1 MFNIYLYVNFRKFQL
16 KKRGKGQ
23 APTPTAFATCLTCYS
38 AVIIQRRERGFF
50 IILVRSGRTEVIH
63 V

>member
-50 IILVRSGRTEVIH
+50 YNIGPVGKD
-63 V
+63 